1 MAITPPRAASRPDA
15 PTVPKPASGL
25 AQSSTAGAPPAGDR
39 AAAPESPRLGAAALD
54 AGPASGA
61 HPDGAAAPWPG
72 LRLVVD
78 AALSD
83 DIRTR
88 PDAAPRPRPPVFAPP
103 RGLYAMYFKRMLD
116 VALVLLAAPIAAP
129 LVALLAAWVRLDP
142 RSGDAPAFYGQVR
155 VGRGGRRFT
164 CWKIR
169 TMAPDAEAELDRLLA
184 SDARSAAEWERR
196 QKLERDPRVIPAGR
210 LLRRSSLDELPQLWN
225 VLAGDMSLVGPR
237 PYTPSQ
243 RALHALPELY
253 ESLRPGLTGYWQVGP
268 RGEGGDF
275 ALRAVEDARYWRE
288 LSLAADLQVI
298 LRTVGIVLKGA
309 GR

>member
-1 MAITPPRAASRPDA
+1 MSTPHAERAA
-15 PTVPKPASGL
+15 
-25 AQSSTAGAPPAGDR
+25 AGAPDDASLAAEDR
-39 AAAPESPRLGAAALD
+39 ASLRRRRALD
-54 AGPASGA
+54 FRATPS
-61 HPDGAAAPWPG
+61 WPN
-72 LRLVVD
+72 LRLVAD
-78 AALSD
+78 AARRHEGETSSD
-83 DIRTR
+83 PCRR
-88 PDAAPRPRPPVFAPP
+88 RPPVFAPP
-103 RGLYAMYFKRMLD
+103 RGFYAVYAKRWLD
-116 VALVLLAAPIAAP
+116 LALVLLAAPIAAP

-142 RSGDAPAFYGQVR
+142 RSGRAPAFYGQPR

-184 SDARSAAEWERR
+184 SDPASAAEWERR

-225 VLAGDMSLVGPR
+225 ILAGDMSLVGPR
-237 PYTPSQ
+237 PFTPSQ
-243 RALHALPELY
+243 RRMHALPELY
-253 ESLRPGLTGYWQVGP
+253 ESLRPGLTGYWQIGP

-288 LSLAADLQVI
+288 LSLAVDLKVI
-298 LRTVGIVLKGA
+298 LRTAAIVLKGD

>member
-1 MAITPPRAASRPDA
+1 MAIMPPRAASRPHAQPA
-15 PTVPKPASGL
+15 PGPLPRP
-25 AQSSTAGAPPAGDR
+25 QTAGRPGQPP
-39 AAAPESPRLGAAALD
+39 
-54 AGPASGA
+54 GPADDDPQA
-61 HPDGAAAPWPG
+61 WRALALRDAASWPN

-78 AALSD
+78 AALRD
-83 DIRTR
+83 GETR
-88 PDAAPRPRPPVFAPP
+88 ARAAQRPPVFAPP
-103 RGLYAMYFKRMLD
+103 RGLYATYAKRWLD
-116 VALVLLAAPIAAP
+116 LALVLAAAPIALP

-142 RSGDAPAFYGQVR
+142 RSGRAPAFYGQVR

-184 SDARSAAEWERR
+184 DDPAAAAEWERR
-196 QKLERDPRVIPAGR
+196 QKLDRDPRVIPAGR

-225 VLAGDMSLVGPR
+225 VFTGDMSLVGPR
-237 PYTPSQ
+237 PYTPPQ
-243 RALHALPELY
+243 RRMHAMPELY
-253 ESLRPGLTGYWQVGP
+253 ESLRPGLTGFWQIGP

-288 LSLAADLQVI
+288 LSLAADLRVI
-298 LRTVGIVLKGA
+298 LRTAAIVLRGD